1 MPDRATQAMRRR
13 LQRRGQLVR
22 ARSRAKNEIHAVL
35 MRCLVGSAPFSDLFG
50 QKGRRW
56 LSELELPANE
66 RESVEAA
73 LRQIEFFDQEIEAV
87 ERLIATDALESP
99 EIKRLTTVPGVNLI
113 CAATFMAA
121 IGEIGRFE
129 SPRRLAGYLGLDPRV
144 SQSGSG
150 PAAHGPSRV
159 RPPPATPR
167 SRRAGRRSASRVRS
181 TPSMREPAPAAGTRS
196 RSSPR
201 RASSR
206 ACSGACSREKRTTP
220 TSAVID
226 RVEDAPACDPRRGAA
241 ASGHQ
246 HGDLGDE
253 AEDARR
259 GARARRPG
267 RGRLQAHGRRL
278 AAHPGEEGRRRDT
291 GARI

>member
-181 TPSMREPAPAAGTRS
+181 TPSMREPAPDRGHQV
-196 RSSPR
+196 
-201 RASSR
+201 
-206 ACSGACSREKRTTP
+206 
-220 TSAVID
+220 AV
-226 RVEDAPACDPRRGAA
+226 VAA
-241 ASGHQ
+241 ARK
-246 HGDLGDE
+246 LACLFWCLLTRE
-253 AEDARR
+253 EDYAYQRR
-259 GARARRPG
+259 
-267 RGRLQAHGRRL
+267 H
-278 AAHPGEEGRRRDT
+278 
-291 GARI
+291 